1 MAFFLQFDLQDHSI
15 ITLQLF
21 WRGNRI
27 DGYNVPVR
35 SPEYQLTSL
44 GALAVSSPAGR
55 THSTNGGL
63 ISIHGLGVWPA
74 QLPFRIPILYS
85 SPPAYLQFT
94 TVRAIGS
101 AQDTADFVRICD
113 MEIRYWIEH
122 PTPRGLGPRNPTIT
136 RKFTDVFLGC
146 QEDRSGTGAGIWSM
160 RLAIGT
166 LNTLRGLVEEN
177 GLREYEFSVARED
190 GKRWTN
196 CRIYLHNPYG
206 PLTGL
211 AGS

>member
-27 DGYNVPVR
+27 DGYNVVCDAIR
-35 SPEYQLTSL
+35 ERLVLDMKESDTLSPS
-44 GALAVSSPAGR
+44 
-55 THSTNGGL
+55 
-63 ISIHGLGVWPA
+63 LGVWPA

-94 TVRAIGS
+94 TVRAVGS